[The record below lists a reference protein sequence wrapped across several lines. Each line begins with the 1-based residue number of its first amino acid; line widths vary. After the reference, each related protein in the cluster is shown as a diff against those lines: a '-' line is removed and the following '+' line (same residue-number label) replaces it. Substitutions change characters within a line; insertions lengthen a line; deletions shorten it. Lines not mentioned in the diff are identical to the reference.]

1 MQRDYYG
8 RPVYDANDYFM
19 HYGRKG
25 MKWGK
30 NIFESFE
37 NAGAQL
43 NSKLQGA
50 GSQLQSMGN
59 QLGSRLQGVKEGAQ
73 GVYNDI
79 KSGET
84 GKRIRSGYDKLVK
97 QGNDLRN
104 RAENKINQYRSWA
117 KQQSNI
123 NDVKERKAG
132 RTYNGR
138 LSSRSLLPGM
148 TEAANG
154 AGKSWITNK
163 KLWNDD
169 YHQGEKIANIG
180 KKLRGESIE
189 QRPKQ
194 LFGLKK
200 QKSSLDVAPKKIGSA
215 ISSTYNQAKK
225 KGGSVLGNIKS
236 KLEGDYYKEKYGID
250 QNSLIKKPTKQ
261 RYGFGGTK
269 QEKRGIFGNGTEKS
283 LFGGNQSQKKQLFG
297 PKKQPKK
304 QLFGP
309 KKTKKTK
316 KFPW

>member
-8 RPVYDANDYFM
+8 RPIHDANDYFM

-30 NIFESFE
+30 NIFEAFE
-37 NAGAQL
+37 NVGSQAQALGGQL
-43 NSKLQGA
+43 NSRV
-50 GSQLQSMGN
+50 QS
-59 QLGSRLQGVKEGAQ
+59 LGSGIQRT
-73 GVYNDI
+73 YNNF

-84 GKRIRSGYDKLVK
+84 GKRINEGINRLGA
-97 QGNDLRN
+97 QAGDLRD
-104 RAENKINQYRSWA
+104 RAQKKINQYKTWA

-132 RTYNGR
+132 RTYNGK

>member
-30 NIFESFE
+30 NIFETFE
-37 NAGAQL
+37 NVGSQAQALGGQL
-43 NSKLQGA
+43 NSRV
-50 GSQLQSMGN
+50 QS
-59 QLGSRLQGVKEGAQ
+59 LGSGIQST
-73 GVYNDI
+73 YNNF

-84 GKRIRSGYDKLVK
+84 GKRINEGINRLGA
-97 QGNDLRN
+97 QAGDLRD
-104 RAENKINQYRSWA
+104 RAQKKINQYKTWA
-117 KQQSNI
+117 KEQNAI
-123 NDVKERKAG
+123 NTVKGRNAAMTYKGIGNKA
-132 RTYNGR
+132 N
-138 LSSRSLLPGM
+138 SLLPGM
-148 TEAANG
+148 RDAARG
-154 AGKSWITNK
+154 AGQTMITNK

-180 KKLRGESIE
+180 KRLRGEEIE

-215 ISSTYNQAKK
+215 ISSTYKQGKK
-225 KGGSVLGNIKS
+225 AAGGVLGNIKN
-236 KLEGDYYKEKYGID
+236 KLEGDYNKKKYGID

-261 RYGFGGTK
+261 KYGFGGTK
-269 QEKRGIFGNGTEKS
+269 QEKRHIFGNGTEKS

-297 PKKQPKK
+297 PKQQPKK